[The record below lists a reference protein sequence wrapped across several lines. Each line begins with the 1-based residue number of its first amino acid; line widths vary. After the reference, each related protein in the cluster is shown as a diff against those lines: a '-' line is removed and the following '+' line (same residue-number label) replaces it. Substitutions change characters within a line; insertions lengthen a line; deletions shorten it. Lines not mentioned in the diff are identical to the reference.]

1 MEEIQIMQIKINTYK
16 REGSKAVVDKEFVAD
31 TTNIFTSTI
40 EDLLEV
46 LDLDTLKTLDLNNI
60 NDSAGAIAAMVTKA
74 SKQVKP
80 LIIDCFGMTE
90 EDYRNTKIGDVIKA
104 IIAIVKDA
112 FADILSVN
120 EVAEKN

>member
-1 MEEIQIMQIKINTYK
+1 MKIELNTYK
-16 REGSKAVVDKEFVAD
+16 KDGLNTVVDKTFIAD

-60 NDSAGAIAAMVTKA
+60 NDSAGAIAVMVTKA

-80 LIIDCFGMTE
+80 LILDCFSMTE
-90 EDYRNTKIGDVIKA
+90 DDYRKTKIGDVIKA
-104 IIAIVKDA
+104 VIAIVRDA
-112 FADILSVN
+112 FKDILSVN

>member
-1 MEEIQIMQIKINTYK
+1 MKIELNTYK
-16 REGSKAVVDKEFVAD
+16 KEGLKNVVDKTFVAD
-31 TTNIFTSTI
+31 TSNIFTSTI

-60 NDSAGAIAAMVTKA
+60 NDSAGAIAVMVTKA

-80 LIIDCFGMTE
+80 LIVDCFEMTE
-90 EDYRNTKIGDVIKA
+90 EDYRKTKITDVIKA
-104 IIAIVKDA
+104 VIAIVRSA
-112 FADILSVN
+112 FADIMSVN

>member
-1 MEEIQIMQIKINTYK
+1 MQIKINTYK

>member
-1 MEEIQIMQIKINTYK
+1 MKIELNTYRK
-16 REGSKAVVDKEFVAD
+16 DGVNIVVDKTFTAD
-31 TTNIFTSTI
+31 TTNIFTSTV

-74 SKQVKP
+74 TKQVKP
-80 LIIDCFGMTE
+80 LIMDCFSMTE
-90 EDYRNTKIGDVIKA
+90 EDYRNTKLGDIIKA
-104 IIAIVKDA
+104 VVAIVKDA
-112 FADILSVN
+112 FKDILSVS